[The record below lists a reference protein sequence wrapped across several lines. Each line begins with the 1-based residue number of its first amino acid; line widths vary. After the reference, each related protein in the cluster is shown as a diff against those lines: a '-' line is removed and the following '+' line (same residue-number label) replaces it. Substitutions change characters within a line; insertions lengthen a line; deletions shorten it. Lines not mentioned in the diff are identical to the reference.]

1 MKKVLITGIT
11 GFVGSH
17 LLDLLT
23 NQKTGYKFYGIIREK
38 SSLRRI
44 SHSLKAVEL
53 LNCDLI
59 NSTATFEVI
68 KNISPDYIYHLAGE
82 SSVGLSWNAPQS
94 LINNN
99 ITASLNIFEALR
111 ISDNTRTRIL
121 LSCSSEEYGHVSDEK
136 IPITEVVPLCPVSP
150 YAVTKATVDMFG
162 YHYYKSYGMKII
174 RMRAFNHTG
183 PRRDAIYALSNFAK
197 QITEIKKGLKE
208 NIIYVGNLSV
218 IRDYSDVRDI
228 VRGYKL
234 AIEECT
240 PGEVYNICSTKGYR
254 IKDLLDLMIQYSGC
268 NVKIVQDKERF
279 RKVDLPII
287 IGDCS
292 KLSKATSWSPQF
304 SIEQTLQSLL
314 DYWSN
319 NQQFL

>member
-1 MKKVLITGIT
+1 MKKVLITGVT

-17 LLDLLT
+17 LLDLLAR
-23 NQKTGYKFYGIIREK
+23 NKTEYKLYGIAREK
-38 SSLRRI
+38 SSLSKI
-44 SHSLKAVEL
+44 KHSLDAIEL
-53 LNCDLI
+53 INCDLI

-68 KNISPDYIYHLAGE
+68 KNVSPDYIYHLAGE

-111 ISDNTRTRIL
+111 ILNDTRTRIL
-121 LSCSSEEYGHVSDEK
+121 LACSSEEYGHVSDEE
-136 IPITEVVPLCPVSP
+136 IPITEAVPLRPVSP

-174 RMRAFNHTG
+174 RMRGFNHTG
-183 PRRDAIYALSNFAK
+183 PRRDANYALSNFAR

-208 NIIYVGNLSV
+208 QIIYVGNLSA

-240 PGEVYNICSTKGYR
+240 SGEVYNICSSKGYR
-254 IKDLLDLMIQYSGC
+254 IKDLLDIMIQQSGC
-268 NVKIVQDKERF
+268 NVKIVQDKKRF
-279 RKVDLPII
+279 RTVDLPII
-287 IGDCS
+287 IGDHS
-292 KLSKATSWSPQF
+292 KLSRVISWSPEI
-304 SIEQTLQSLL
+304 SIEETLQSIL
-314 DYWSN
+314 DYWSKI
-319 NQQFL
+319 LT

>member
-1 MKKVLITGIT
+1 MKKVLITGVT

-17 LLDLLT
+17 LLDLLAR
-23 NQKTGYKFYGIIREK
+23 NKTEYKLYGIIREK
-38 SSLRRI
+38 SSLSKI
-44 SHSLKAVEL
+44 KHSLDAIEL
-53 LNCDLI
+53 INCDLI

-68 KNISPDYIYHLAGE
+68 KHVSPDYIYHLAGE

-111 ISDNTRTRIL
+111 ILDNTGTRTL
-121 LSCSSEEYGHVSDEK
+121 LACSSEEYGHISDEE
-136 IPITEVVPLCPVSP
+136 IPITEAVPLRPVSP

-183 PRRDAIYALSNFAK
+183 PRRDANYALSNFAK

-208 NIIYVGNLSV
+208 KIIYVGNLSA

-240 PGEVYNICSTKGYR
+240 SGEVYNICSSKGYR
-254 IKDLLDLMIQYSGC
+254 IKDLLDIMIQQSGC
-268 NVKIVQDKERF
+268 NVKIVQEKKRF
-279 RKVDLPII
+279 RMVDLPII
-287 IGDCS
+287 IGDHS
-292 KLSKATSWSPQF
+292 KLSRVNSWSPEI
-304 SIEQTLQSLL
+304 SIEGTLQSIL
-314 DYWSN
+314 DYWSKI
-319 NQQFL
+319 LT